1 MSDRRATVMLIQRG
15 DAEISGAIAE
25 GMLAARA
32 GEGTPPTRQAGP
44 PPLSGEALTHD
55 QIEVVQAEIDR
66 QHIVRA
72 LVRVAVNNTKTA
84 EDYAN
89 MTTKARGMYAEPA
102 RRGPLRR
109 LGDKLLTGYAMLCW
123 AIGEAYDAQ
132 RHVLGRR

>member
-32 GEGTPPTRQAGP
+32 REVR
-44 PPLSGEALTHD
+44 PLEPE

-66 QHIVRA
+66 QHIVRSLA
-72 LVRVAVNNTKTA
+72 RVAVNNTKTA
-84 EDYAN
+84 EDYDN
-89 MTTKARGMYAEPA
+89 MTTKARGMYATPA
-102 RRGPLRR
+102 HSGALWR
-109 LGDKLLTGYAMLCW
+109 LLDHLFTGYALICY

-132 RHVLGRR
+132 RRVLGRR